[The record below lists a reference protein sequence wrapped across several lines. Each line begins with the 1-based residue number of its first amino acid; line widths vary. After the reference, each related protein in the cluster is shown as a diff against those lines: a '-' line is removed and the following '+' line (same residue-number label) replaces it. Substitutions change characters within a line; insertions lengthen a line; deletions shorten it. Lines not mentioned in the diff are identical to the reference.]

1 MHLALK
7 KTLLGL
13 LIIAALLF
21 GTGMFAFKYYFSQ
34 YYFGFFPFLI
44 LLFFLINAGFF
55 VFFHRSLRKTP
66 NQFVRNFMASTG
78 IKLVVYFLIILFYIF
93 TSPKTAIPFAITLSI
108 AYIAFTAYDLVVM
121 LSLIKTKKEN

>member
-1 MHLALK
+1 M
-7 KTLLGL
+7 
-13 LIIAALLF
+13 
-21 GTGMFAFKYYFSQ
+21 
-34 YYFGFFPFLI
+34 
-44 LLFFLINAGFF
+44 INAGFF